1 MSYHEFDNYK
11 FGMAA
16 AGLRESIKSANEE
29 QLYRTVN
36 FVGFLMKFEFRIKI
50 DIFSLY
56 IRGTLYKKINC
67 FYTIF
72 HFIKNIIFIG

>member
-1 MSYHEFDNYK
+1 MSYREFDNYK

-29 QLYRTVN
+29 QIVN

-56 IRGTLYKKINC
+56 IRDTLYKKINC